1 MQRLPIEARGDW
13 NDQLVADGVLWGTT
27 ECGAYWSE
35 SMKQPVYYKLTAG
48 EQFNLEIAA
57 NEVHSA
63 CLNDLVWLFEEADEA
78 TRDVWFGRFGIHD
91 QEVRRYIMESWDKDE
106 WGMYGRFDFVLTKE
120 GPKLLEY
127 NADTPTTL
135 IETAVTQWN
144 WFDQN
149 REKLG
154 KVGQFNELH
163 EALIRHWADMKH
175 YNDLKGKVHFA
186 AFSQVDDMATA
197 VYMAE
202 AAREGGIDVDILPM
216 EDIGWNNVEFTDPN
230 ETPIQNCF
238 KLYPWE
244 WMMEDEFGQHV
255 TNSDT
260 RWIEPAWKMML
271 ANKAILALLWERH
284 PDMEWLVPCYIQD
297 AEGDAEFETK
307 PGEKWVT
314 KPLLSREGCNVKIWE
329 IAQDGTAVLVE
340 GVEGD
345 YDESECVFQKYIEW
359 DPIDGVYPMMG
370 VWMVG
375 DDAVALGIREDD
387 GPITQNNSR
396 FIPHVF
402 ELN

>member
-1 MQRLPIEARGDW
+1 MQRLPIEARPNY
-13 NDQLVADGVLWGTT
+13 NDQLIADGVLWGTT
-27 ECGAYWSE
+27 EDGAYWSE
-35 SMKQPVYYKLTAG
+35 AMKQPMYYKFTRSEA
-48 EQFNLEIAA
+48 QSLEDAA
-57 NEVHSA
+57 NETHAA
-63 CLNDLVWLFEEADEA
+63 CMECLTWLFEEADDA
-78 TRDVWFGRFGIHD
+78 SRDVWFNNFGIED
-91 QEVRRYIMESWDKDE
+91 PALRKYIMDSWENDE
-106 WGMYGRFDFVLTKE
+106 WGMYGRFDFIMTKD

-149 REKLG
+149 RSKLG
-154 KVGQFNELH
+154 NVDQFNEIH
-163 EALIRHWADMKH
+163 EALVRHWTDMKND
-175 YNDLKGKVHFA
+175 NDLTGKVHFA
-186 AFSQVDDMATA
+186 AFSQVDDLATV

-202 AAREGGIDVDILPM
+202 TAREAGVDVDVLPM
-216 EDIGWNNVEFTDPN
+216 EEIGWNGVEFTDPS
-230 ETPIQNCF
+230 ETKIEKCF

-255 TNSDT
+255 VNTDT
-260 RWIEPAWKMML
+260 RWIEPAWKMIL
-271 ANKAILALLWERH
+271 SNKAILALLWERH
-284 PDMEWLVPCYIQD
+284 GETLNCLVPCYV
-297 AEGDAEFETK
+297 AGDYSSDFKTN

-329 IAQDGTAVLVE
+329 IKEDGVAVEIEAVAGE
-340 GVEGD
+340 
-345 YDESECVFQKYIEW
+345 YDETDIVFQKYIEW
-359 DPIDGVYPMMG
+359 EPIDGVYPMLG

-402 ELN
+402 EI